1 MGQLADLLDQ
11 QPPPERDVR
20 QPDVPKGWEPGVRWS
35 NETGTGEL
43 ITPPLEAAPD
53 ASLWVRILN
62 DFGLSGDEFEIIDGS
77 LSLIGWK
84 SPVKGALP
92 DDPPERQTINL
103 TRYKVRLR
111 RKTHARDTVDIDALC
126 KAARQRKPS
135 KRDTKVT
142 DRALVVCLADWQVG
156 KALQDDT
163 PMLTTEGWTTHGELR
178 PGMSVFSPSG
188 KPVQITGVTGS
199 TVQRVYRLA
208 WDDGS
213 ETLASG
219 DHIWEGWRR
228 YNVGDG
234 SYERRRVTYTTSELS
249 ALGVSDSRG
258 RSYVSRPFHVD
269 LCEPIHQPE
278 ALLPIDPY
286 LLGAWLGDGSRANGY
301 IVSSYDDVEHWQAQ
315 WPDMRLVHPDNHVA
329 VMATAGLASALR
341 KAGLKGNKHIPDEYL
356 YASAEQRLALVQG
369 LMDTD
374 GHCTRNGSC
383 EFTQVN
389 TAIADGMAWLLRSL
403 GLKVKRTVKA
413 TTHQDAHVLRFTPDA
428 DLWYQVVF
436 RMERKAD
443 RLRRGVGQWS
453 FSYLRS
459 VECVGEASAQCITV
473 DGSLYLAGN
482 ELRTTH
488 NSEGG
493 GSAATV
499 DRITEAFDALERRLF
514 ELAKVGRPVGLV
526 YLVGLGDIVEQCSG
540 HYPSQPFTTDLNR
553 REQMRV
559 ARRLIL
565 NVVDRMVDRGL
576 TVVLSAVAGNHGENR
591 EQGKAITTPDDSD
604 DLAVFEQVGEI
615 LASNPDRYSNVSVFL
630 PPALSM
636 TLDIAGVPV
645 GFTHGHIARGGTGPV
660 GKIEKWWTGQV
671 MGFGPVADARI
682 LVTGHYHHLL
692 VVESTGRTHLQ
703 CPAMDGGS
711 GWWTEST
718 GQHSPAG
725 MLTFL
730 AGTDCGPRG
739 WDELR
744 VL

>member
-1 MGQLADLLDQ
+1 VGRIAELLDQ
-11 QPPPERDVR
+11 AQPPEREAR

-43 ITPPLEAAPD
+43 ITPPLAAAPD
-53 ASLWVRILN
+53 SQLWIRILN

-84 SPVKGALP
+84 SPVKGASP

-135 KRDTKVT
+135 KRDVQVT
-142 DRALVVCLADWQVG
+142 DRALVVCLSDWQVG
-156 KALQDDT
+156 K
-163 PMLTTEGWTTHGELR
+163 G
-178 PGMSVFSPSG
+178 
-188 KPVQITGVTGS
+188 
-199 TVQRVYRLA
+199 
-208 WDDGS
+208 
-213 ETLASG
+213 
-219 DHIWEGWRR
+219 
-228 YNVGDG
+228 
-234 SYERRRVTYTTSELS
+234 
-249 ALGVSDSRG
+249 
-258 RSYVSRPFHVD
+258 
-269 LCEPIHQPE
+269 
-278 ALLPIDPY
+278 
-286 LLGAWLGDGSRANGY
+286 
-301 IVSSYDDVEHWQAQ
+301 
-315 WPDMRLVHPDNHVA
+315 
-329 VMATAGLASALR
+329 
-341 KAGLKGNKHIPDEYL
+341 
-356 YASAEQRLALVQG
+356 
-369 LMDTD
+369 
-374 GHCTRNGSC
+374 
-383 EFTQVN
+383 
-389 TAIADGMAWLLRSL
+389 
-403 GLKVKRTVKA
+403 
-413 TTHQDAHVLRFTPDA
+413 
-428 DLWYQVVF
+428 
-436 RMERKAD
+436 
-443 RLRRGVGQWS
+443 
-453 FSYLRS
+453 
-459 VECVGEASAQCITV
+459 
-473 DGSLYLAGN
+473 
-482 ELRTTH
+482 
-488 NSEGG
+488 EGG

-499 DRITEAFDALERRLF
+499 DRITEAFDQLERRLS

-526 YLVGLGDIVEQCSG
+526 YLVGLGDIVEQCDNS
-540 HYPSQPFTTDLNR
+540 HYPSQAFTTDLNR

-591 EQGKAITTPDDSD
+591 QNGKAISTPDDSD
-604 DLAVFEQVGEI
+604 DLAVFEQVAEI
-615 LASNPDRYSNVSVFL
+615 LASNPERYSNVSTFL
-630 PPALSM
+630 PTALSM

-711 GWWTEST
+711 GWWTERT

-739 WDELR
+739 WEGLQ